1 MASKRQEQVAELIRR
16 NFGIVLQSDGSYIYG
31 DAFVTVTSV
40 LVTPDLSLAKLY
52 VSIFNAD
59 DKEVVLARLNKEIK
73 KLKKSLAYRI
83 RNHVRRIPEI
93 AIYMDET
100 LDEMY
105 KLNQIFD
112 NLDETSRNK
121 SEEEE

>member
-40 LVTPDLSLAKLY
+40 LVAPDLSQAKLY
-52 VSIFNAD
+52 VSIFNTE
-59 DKEVVLARLNKEIK
+59 DKEDVLLKLNKGIGS
-73 KLKKSLAYRI
+73 LKKSLAYRI
-83 RNHVRRIPEI
+83 RKHVRRIPEI
-93 AIYMDET
+93 AIYMDDT

-112 NLDETSRNK
+112 GLDETSR
-121 SEEEE
+121 EEK

>member
-40 LVTPDLSLAKLY
+40 LVAPDLSQAKLY
-52 VSIFNAD
+52 VSVFNTE
-59 DKEVVLARLNKEIK
+59 DKEAVLLKLNKEIRG
-73 KLKKSLAYRI
+73 LKKSLAYRI
-83 RNHVRRIPEI
+83 RKHVRRIPEI
-93 AIYMDET
+93 AIYMDDT

-112 NLDETSRNK
+112 GLDETSR
-121 SEEEE
+121 EEK